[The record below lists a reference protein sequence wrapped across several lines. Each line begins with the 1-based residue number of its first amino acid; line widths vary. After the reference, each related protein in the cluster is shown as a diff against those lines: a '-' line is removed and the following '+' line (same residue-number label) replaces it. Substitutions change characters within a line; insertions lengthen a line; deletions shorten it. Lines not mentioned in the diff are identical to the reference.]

1 MPSSSRRSRP
11 WERNAGFWI
20 RIIRE
25 RLDPFRT
32 ELTDGAV
39 LRAVGP
45 CRGQTLL
52 DAGCGEGYLSRLLA
66 RRGARVVGVDR
77 SRALIRSAAEHAP
90 RTGTA
95 RFVLADIRAL
105 PLPSGRFDGVVCN
118 HSLNEMRDPRP
129 ALSEFARVLQPAG
142 KLIVLMLHPCF
153 YGGRDRSGRR
163 FDLDS
168 DRYFSTRRLEQRF
181 SVSGL
186 SSPTPTVLWMRPL
199 EAWLSLLADTGFC
212 VQRLREPRPP
222 PRVAAEPWWHENFRK
237 PLFLLLVAVRQPPK

>member
-1 MPSSSRRSRP
+1 
-11 WERNAGFWI
+11 
-20 RIIRE
+20 
-25 RLDPFRT
+25 
-32 ELTDGAV
+32 
-39 LRAVGP
+39 
-45 CRGQTLL
+45 
-52 DAGCGEGYLSRLLA
+52 
-66 RRGARVVGVDR
+66 VVGIDR
-77 SRALIRSAAEHAP
+77 SSALIQSAAEHAA
-90 RTGTA
+90 RTGAA
-95 RFVLADIRAL
+95 RFVLADVRAL
-105 PLPSGRFDGVVCN
+105 PLASGRFDGVVCN

-129 ALSEFARVLQPAG
+129 ALSEFARVLQPG
-142 KLIVLMLHPCF
+142 GRLIVLMLHPCF

-199 EAWLSLLADTGFC
+199 EAWFSLLADTGFC